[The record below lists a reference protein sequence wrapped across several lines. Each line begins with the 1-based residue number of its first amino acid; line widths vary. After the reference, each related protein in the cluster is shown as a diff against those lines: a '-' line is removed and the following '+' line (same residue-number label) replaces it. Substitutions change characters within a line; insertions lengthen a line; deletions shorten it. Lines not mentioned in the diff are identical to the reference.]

1 MADQLTGGVERTY
14 LRDLSG
20 TASQAG
26 DTLSVRYTG
35 TLDNGTLFD
44 SNADGV
50 KPVFSFQLG
59 ANRVIQGWEIGLLG
73 VSVGDVVQLSIP
85 ADQAYGPNP
94 VGSIPANSHLNFQVE
109 VLGRERGSSTEE
121 LSPLQF
127 GVPADAY
134 IQYLLSANASEA
146 DVKGLD
152 GADQLS
158 SGSGG
163 GAILA
168 AGGDDTLQGG
178 AGNDLLAGGLGD
190 DRLTGAGGDDYLLPG
205 LGTNTLAG
213 GPGADRFYV
222 ADGSNTITDFN
233 LQEGDQLVGP
243 GGLSRSLEDSI
254 AGLKINFSNGSTT
267 ILTGLSTAGFNAAK
281 AFGEF
286 SDPVTGI
293 TSAGIAPEASKL
305 RKTGIAYDYL
315 ASHIDLA
322 RSLGD
327 DLELARRHFFAYGL
341 QEGRSLD
348 RFNNAAYL
356 AANPDLNNSA
366 YFKENAA
373 EHFLKYGLK
382 ENRSTAVY

>member
-26 DTLSVRYTG
+26 DTLTVRYIG
-35 TLDNGTLFD
+35 TLDNGTVFD
-44 SNADGV
+44 SNDDGV
-50 KPVFSFQLG
+50 KEAFSFQLG

-73 VSVGDVVQLSIP
+73 VSVGDVVQLGIP
-85 ADQAYGPNP
+85 ADQAYGNRA

-109 VLGRERGSSTEE
+109 VLGRQRGSSTEE
-121 LSPLQF
+121 LS
-127 GVPADAY
+127 
-134 IQYLLSANASEA
+134 
-146 DVKGLD
+146 
-152 GADQLS
+152 
-158 SGSGG
+158 SGNGG